1 MLWKSMLILMYGFVF
16 VSTTAWGDVPD
27 TGKVH
32 APEFKGSLNF
42 QKGEILLSNGVAKLR
57 VPENFRYLGP
67 EDTQKVLVNAWGNPK
82 DKRTLGMLVPAGASP
97 IAKDGWGVVITYE
110 EDGHVSD
117 KDADSI
123 DFDNL
128 LNEMKKGM
136 AEVNKERSD
145 SGYERIDLIGWAVT
159 PRYDKETRR
168 LYWAKELSFGG
179 SGEHTLNYNIRI
191 LGRKGVLMLNAVAGM
206 GQLADIEKRM
216 PEVLALTAFN
226 PGHRYEDFDTN
237 DDRVAPYGIAALV
250 AGGIAAKTGLFY
262 RILAMPFVGK
272 IILIVLLSA
281 LGGFIVLLLKR
292 KKSKYVMS
300 G

>member
-1 MLWKSMLILMYGFVF
+1 VL
-16 VSTTAWGDVPD
+16 
-27 TGKVH
+27 
-32 APEFKGSLNF
+32 
-42 QKGEILLSNGVAKLR
+42 QLR

-82 DKRTLGMLVPAGASP
+82 DKRTRHVGSRGSESDN
-97 IAKDGWGVVITYE
+97 KDGWGVVITYA

-117 KDADSI
+117 KDADGI

-136 AEVNKERSD
+136 AEVNKERSE
-145 SGYERIDLIGWAVT
+145 SGHERIDLIGWAVT
-159 PRYDKETRR
+159 PRYDKKPIVVLGQRAFLRR
-168 LYWAKELSFGG
+168 V
-179 SGEHTLNYNIRI
+179 GEHTELQHTYPRK
-191 LGRKGVLMLNAVAGM
+191 KGVLMLNAVAGM

-226 PGHRYEDFDTN
+226 PGHRYEDFDRDT
-237 DDRVAPYGIAALV
+237 DKVAPYGIAALL

-281 LGGFIVLLLKR
+281 LGGFIVLILKR
-292 KKSKYVMS
+292 KKVSMS
-300 G
+300 RPDEIIF